1 VGHALRTS
9 TSLGYVDKALQ
20 YCHDVIS
27 GKIPACKWVKL
38 ACERQLSDLT
48 RASDNDPTFPYLFD
62 IAKGERVCFFLEQ
75 LPHIEGPLTGQK
87 LRLEPWQCLILTT
100 VFGWVHR
107 YDDKPKGIK
116 AGKRRFR
123 RTYVEV
129 PRGNGKSS
137 MSAGVLL
144 YMLGLDGEG
153 GAQIYSVAT
162 SVEQAQAV
170 YRPAENM
177 LKQLPDLQKRFGIS
191 ISAHRLV
198 VEKTAS
204 FARALPYKPG
214 VLDGLNVHLAV
225 VDELHAHKVRT
236 VYEVIESGL
245 GKRDQSLLWT
255 ITTAGFDRSGIC
267 FEKHTYLKSIL
278 ENKTHDES
286 FFGVIYTVDDTDDWT
301 EESSW
306 VKANPN
312 WNVSVSPV
320 FVGSQATQAM
330 TLAAKQPEFK
340 TKHLCVWVNADS
352 AWMDMRRWLAC
363 ADTHLNIEE
372 FASDECIVGLDLA
385 SRLDLAACIKLY
397 RRHNEDDGAW
407 HYYAF
412 GVYWLPEAAV
422 ETSNNSQYPGWVS
435 NNYLQAS
442 PGETNDFDLIED
454 HLKTFAG
461 STNLKEVAHDPYQ
474 AHQLVTH
481 LQAELGEEA
490 VIQIAPHV
498 KHFSPAMKELE
509 ALVNEGRFHFDGDPI
524 LSWGISNVVCHRD
537 AKDNIYPRKQQ
548 LENKIDPVIALLM
561 ALYRWTAFE
570 DEPPP
575 SISFM

>member
-9 TSLGYVDKALQ
+9 TSLGYVAKALQ

-107 YDDKPKGIK
+107 YDDKTKGIK

-255 ITTAGFDRSGIC
+255 ITTAGAMSLGLVRYAGTSTLDSHGAGASSVVTTRGNSMVVTAAFSTTVTTNACAVTTATGGLTSSAGILPGGTVSGAVSC
-267 FEKHTYLKSIL
+267 AAKLAY
-278 ENKTHDES
+278 
-286 FFGVIYTVDDTDDWT
+286 GVISTPSTI
-301 EESSW
+301 
-306 VKANPN
+306 
-312 WNVSVSPV
+312 NV
-320 FVGSQATQAM
+320 AM
-330 TLAAKQPEFK
+330 TGGATIYQIYAVFNPFIASGLWGLVQIQSDPPQIAASLLDARIIYAG
-340 TKHLCVWVNADS
+340 TVW
-352 AWMDMRRWLAC
+352 
-363 ADTHLNIEE
+363 DTPPSTVMSVYAAYLLGTETLMGQVLN
-372 FASDECIVGLDLA
+372 
-385 SRLDLAACIKLY
+385 
-397 RRHNEDDGAW
+397 
-407 HYYAF
+407 
-412 GVYWLPEAAV
+412 
-422 ETSNNSQYPGWVS
+422 
-435 NNYLQAS
+435 
-442 PGETNDFDLIED
+442 
-454 HLKTFAG
+454 
-461 STNLKEVAHDPYQ
+461 
-474 AHQLVTH
+474 
-481 LQAELGEEA
+481 ELGDNLDA
-490 VIQIAPHV
+490 R
-498 KHFSPAMKELE
+498 FSP
-509 ALVNEGRFHFDGDPI
+509 
-524 LSWGISNVVCHRD
+524 
-537 AKDNIYPRKQQ
+537 Q
-548 LENKIDPVIALLM
+548 
-561 ALYRWTAFE
+561 
-570 DEPPP
+570 
-575 SISFM
+575 